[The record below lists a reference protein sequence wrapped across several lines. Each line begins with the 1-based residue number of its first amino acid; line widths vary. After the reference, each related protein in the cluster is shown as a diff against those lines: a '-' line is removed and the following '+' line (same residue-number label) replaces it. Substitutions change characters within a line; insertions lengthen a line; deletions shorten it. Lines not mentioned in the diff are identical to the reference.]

1 MRIAIFSEVF
11 LPKIDGIT
19 NRLRHT
25 LDVLIEQGHEILF
38 FGPEHAQPS
47 YRSVRI
53 VRIPGLPF
61 RPYPGLQVSAPDP
74 RILRE
79 LIRFDPDVVHSVGPA
94 CLGIWGIAAARLLR
108 IPLVASYHTD
118 YPAYLPEHGL
128 EFARPVIWPLI
139 RSIHNAAHVNLCP
152 SHFTRDE
159 LQAHGIDSVG
169 LWRGGVDTNRFRPEA
184 ATSEMRRR
192 LMGNDS
198 IQRRRRARGPL
209 AVYVGRVSPEKNLD
223 LLLDVHDAIPG
234 LHIAIVGDG
243 PDRER
248 LQSKASGRRIHFT
261 GFLRGD
267 ELAAAYA
274 SADLFVMPS
283 VTETLGFVVLE
294 SMSSGT
300 PAVAAA
306 AGGVPDLVSHGENGL
321 LFDPARPEQAI
332 EQVRT
337 LIENPVQRAHLGLQA
352 RKFAERGSWQEE
364 TKRLVREY
372 KKAIVLSAQTDLL
385 KKLRRIWK
393 IA

>member
-1 MRIAIFSEVF
+1 MRIAIFTEVF

-25 LDVLIEQGHEILF
+25 LDVLIEQGHEILV
-38 FGPEHAQPS
+38 FGPEHAQS
-47 YRSVRI
+47 NYRSVRV

-61 RPYPGLQVSAPDP
+61 RPYPELQVSAPDP

-79 LIRFDPDVVHSVGPA
+79 LVRFAPDVVHSVGPA
-94 CLGIWGIAAARLLR
+94 CLGVWGIAAARLLR

-128 EFARPVIWPLI
+128 DFARPVIWPLI
-139 RSIHNAAHVNLCP
+139 RSIHNAADVNLCP
-152 SHFTRDE
+152 SSFTRSE
-159 LQAHGIDSVG
+159 LQAHGIDAVG
-169 LWRGGVDTNRFRPEA
+169 LWRGGVDTDRFRPEA
-184 ATSEMRRR
+184 ATSAMRER
-192 LMGNDS
+192 LMGNGS
-198 IQRRRRARGPL
+198 GRRRSHAGRPL
-209 AVYVGRVSPEKNLD
+209 AIYVGRVSPEKNLD
-223 LLLDVHDAIPG
+223 LLFDVHDAIPG
-234 LHIAIVGDG
+234 LHLAIVGDG
-243 PDRER
+243 PDRMR

-332 EQVRT
+332 EQVRM

-352 RKFAERGSWQEE
+352 RKFAEKGSWQEE
-364 TKRLVREY
+364 TKRLLREY
-372 KKAIVLSAQTDLL
+372 KKAIVLSAQTSML